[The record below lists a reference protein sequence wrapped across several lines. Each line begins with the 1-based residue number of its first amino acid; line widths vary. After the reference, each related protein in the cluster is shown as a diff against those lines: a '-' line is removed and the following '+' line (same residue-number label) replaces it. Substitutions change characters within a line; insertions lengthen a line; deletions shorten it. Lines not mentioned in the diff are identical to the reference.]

1 MWSLN
6 GHATCYELQKGT
18 FYHNDTQ
25 RCARFNRQS
34 AIYYICTDGGLNQ
47 NCYQV
52 TGEAKLK
59 TRATRQ
65 ELIFEREESGR
76 GTNRHFLM

>member
-1 MWSLN
+1 MDMQLAMS
-6 GHATCYELQKGT
+6 CKKGCFIT
-18 FYHNDTQ
+18 MIHNDVRDLTGNLLSITYVQ
-25 RCARFNRQS
+25 MEIEPKLLS
-34 AIYYICTDGGLNQ
+34 VI
-47 NCYQV
+47 
-52 TGEAKLK
+52 GEAKLK